1 LGRNKDTKIPIVQ
14 AVNAPRL
21 LQVKCN
27 AEEEGFWL
35 RTGKLQREAFDIALE
50 MFSPAS
56 HR

>member
-1 LGRNKDTKIPIVQ
+1 VQ